1 MRNNHPL
8 FTQQIYGRYLRY
20 KRYKV
25 INFIDKDKIILL
37 RWLSLVTLEHLKSL
51 YVLLVIGN

>member
-1 MRNNHPL
+1 MRNNYPL
-8 FTQQIYGRYLRY
+8 FTQQIYGRYTRY